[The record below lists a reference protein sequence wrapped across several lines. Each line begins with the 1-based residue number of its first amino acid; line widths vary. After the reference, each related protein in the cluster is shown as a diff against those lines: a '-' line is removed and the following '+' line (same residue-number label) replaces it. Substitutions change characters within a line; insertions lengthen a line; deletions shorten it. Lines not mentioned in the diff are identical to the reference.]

1 MKVTI
6 DTRGESL
13 DVVFDRLARMGTD
26 GVFDSR
32 VFSVLGSAIEQI
44 ERADD
49 LLKGR
54 IKATRHLVGDRFEE
68 DVSLLKEHRKHF
80 SALKAELEYLKVI
93 YEAPGEEP
101 APDGEEV

>member
-6 DTRGESL
+6 DTCGESL
-13 DVVFDRLARMGTD
+13 DVVFNRLARMGTD
-26 GVFDSR
+26 AVFDSR

-54 IKATRHLVGDRFEE
+54 IKATRHLVGDRFAM
-68 DVSLLKEHRKHF
+68 DISLLSEHRNRF
-80 SALKAELEYLKVI
+80 SALKAELEDLKVI
-93 YEAPGEEP
+93 YEAPE
-101 APDGEEV
+101 PDGEEA

>member
-6 DTRGESL
+6 DTCGESL
-13 DVVFDRLARMGTD
+13 DVVFDRLARMGSD
-26 GVFDSR
+26 KVFDSR

-68 DVSLLKEHRKHF
+68 DVSLLNEHRF
-80 SALKAELEYLKVI
+80 RLSALKAELEDLKVI
-93 YEAPGEEP
+93 YEALE
-101 APDGEEV
+101 PDGEEA